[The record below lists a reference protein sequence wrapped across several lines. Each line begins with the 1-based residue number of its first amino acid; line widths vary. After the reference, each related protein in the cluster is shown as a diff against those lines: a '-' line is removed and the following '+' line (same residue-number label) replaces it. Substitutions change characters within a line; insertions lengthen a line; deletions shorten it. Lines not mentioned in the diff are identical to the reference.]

1 MRSDGA
7 GVSAPATIGA
17 SLTGPLA
24 DRSVGRLPTVLDGH
38 NLLGNLDRL
47 DFVDNPMLLVGYNS
61 LVNWSSVPGR
71 GWAPRSDGDVFALV
85 AGVVTFVACLP
96 RLQGDLETVSAVF
109 LLAVIERLESRWQQ
123 PSDYGNRRAEEP
135 CRGQQLCSLSG
146 GILPK

>member
-7 GVSAPATIGA
+7 GTSAPATIGA

-24 DRSVGRLPTVLDGH
+24 DHSVGRLPTVLDGH

-96 RLQGDLETVSAVF
+96 RLQGDLETVSGRVP
-109 LLAVIERLESRWQQ
+109 ISCHRTSRVPVATTLGLWKPQ
-123 PSDYGNRRAEEP
+123 
-135 CRGQQLCSLSG
+135 G
-146 GILPK
+146 G